1 MALSREENE
10 MLTRVGKG
18 TPGGEMLRRYWH
30 PIGFSNELKNRPVK
44 RRLLG
49 EELVL
54 FRDENGRAGLLTLF
68 CLHRGTS
75 LEP

>member
-30 PIGFSNELKNRPVK
+30 PIDFSNELKNRPVK

-49 EELVL
+49 EDLVL
-54 FRDENGRAGLLTLF
+54 FRDESGRAG
-68 CLHRGTS
+68 
-75 LEP
+75 